1 MLKFL
6 IGVVSGFLIVTI
18 IKIINMTREERQL
31 KNERKKYQ
39 KGWK

>member
-6 IGVVSGFLIVTI
+6 IGVVSGFLIITT
-18 IKIINMTREERQL
+18 IKIIKMTREERQL

>member
-18 IKIINMTREERQL
+18 IKIIKITREERQL